1 MQTVAKSIAGF
12 SRAVRQSIP
21 RDPESRKRFWNDTRW
36 RFRINWK
43 AVNADLANALSWV
56 RSTLRTVFVTNVPGP
71 ATSAELIARINRIYP
86 EAGDSAGQF
95 LSLCVNRK
103 LVAEF
108 VSIHRFKRFLGITFT
123 FADVCSRNIRTS
135 SNG

>member
-21 RDPESRKRFWNDTRW
+21 RDPESRKRFWN
-36 RFRINWK
+36 